1 MVKGFSVINEAEANA
16 FLEFICFFQD
26 PVDVCNLTSGSSAF
40 SKSSLYIWKFLVLVL
55 LKPSMKDLGHNLA
68 SVWNEHNCKVVWSLE
83 LPFFGIGMKTDLCQ
97 SYGHCDISK
106 FAGILSAAL

>member
-40 SKSSLYIWKFLVLVL
+40 SKSSVNI
-55 LKPSMKDLGHNLA
+55 PA
-68 SVWNEHNCKVVWSLE
+68 SWEICMQVKKQWLE
-83 LPFFGIGMKTDLCQ
+83 LNMEQ
-97 SYGHCDISK
+97 
-106 FAGILSAAL
+106 